1 MDQPAGKRSQIMGTI
16 AKTILVASIAILAAG
31 CASTP
36 YPAGQEAAASSLVKP
51 RNDREFSVARK
62 ATGVSHASWVYAR
75 SVYENPI
82 NRPVSHFATLGSL
95 ALKST
100 GGLLRR
106 VAIGTTQMPALTG
119 GIPVV
124 ANAEPMDAEAFEKTL
139 DRITGTR
146 NDTGKIKFLVDGD
159 EYFGR
164 LLEALE
170 DAEKSIDIRTYIFDN
185 DDFAVAMADYLRER
199 SEDVRVRIMLDSI
212 GNMLAIQADSESLP
226 DDHEHPLSMHMYMER
241 QSGIK
246 VRNMTNPWTTG
257 EYRARISL

>member
-1 MDQPAGKRSQIMGTI
+1 
-16 AKTILVASIAILAAG
+16 
-31 CASTP
+31 
-36 YPAGQEAAASSLVKP
+36 
-51 RNDREFSVARK
+51 
-62 ATGVSHASWVYAR
+62 
-75 SVYENPI
+75 
-82 NRPVSHFATLGSL
+82 
-95 ALKST
+95 
-100 GGLLRR
+100 
-106 VAIGTTQMPALTG
+106 MPALTG

-199 SEDVRVRIMLDSI
+199 SEDVRGENAPKTFGSASCLTA
-212 GNMLAIQADSESLP
+212 LATCSPAR
-226 DDHEHPLSMHMYMER
+226 H
-241 QSGIK
+241 
-246 VRNMTNPWTTG
+246 TG
-257 EYRARISL
+257 RL